1 METLSG
7 TGEEYTCDNCG
18 AVHEKTWSDEEA
30 MAEMTATWQPHAGDD
45 DLAVICDDCFQA
57 IIGRVRQEAPELLR

>member
-1 METLSG
+1 M
-7 TGEEYTCDNCG
+7 
-18 AVHEKTWSDEEA
+18 HEKIWSDEEA

>member
-30 MAEMTATWQPHAGDD
+30 MAEMTATWQPHKGAD